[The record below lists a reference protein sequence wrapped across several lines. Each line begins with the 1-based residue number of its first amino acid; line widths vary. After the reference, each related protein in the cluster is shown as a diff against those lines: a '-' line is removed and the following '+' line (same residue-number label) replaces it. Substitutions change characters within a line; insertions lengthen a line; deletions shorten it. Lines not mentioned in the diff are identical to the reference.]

1 MSKPF
6 HSISSKEA
14 IQELDSS
21 NYGLFENEA
30 QRRLKRLGLN
40 KTEKLSKNFF
50 VLLFQEFSKPFVFL
64 IILSLLALFYFHKNI
79 EALIVAVLGVFYVL
93 FNFLF
98 EFYKNRLLK
107 SFENLVDIQITVIRD
122 GKEKKIPIKELTIGD
137 VIILKKGDYIP
148 ADIRLLE
155 SDNLSVDERIIT
167 GETVPV
173 RKEADTVLDEDTK
186 IEDRK
191 NILFKGSYVYDGY
204 GKGIVFAVGKNTYID
219 KHQKLLKKF
228 KNKSPLKR
236 TLLIFVIIWS
246 LITIGL
252 IGSYFAYN
260 YFLFGKIN
268 IFQLGELSLITLIS
282 ILVEGL
288 FLASLL
294 LILRGIFTLVKDK
307 IYTKDLVV
315 SEYIP
320 KVEYLIIDKEGVLI
334 DNRYQVKE
342 YKGENLYLLM
352 LSSALC
358 NNATDIEGNSIDLS
372 VVNWL
377 TQKKF
382 NWKLARN
389 QYQKIKEFKDDKL
402 GIEISVHSLKEK
414 YYAFAKGSID
424 GIWLLSKNK
433 DEKFL
438 NWYEELSS
446 KGLKIVAY
454 GFAELDKEPESIK
467 DIRLQFLGFIGLETK
482 VKEDVIDKILE
493 LRQSGRRIILI
504 TEDKL
509 EEAVNFAKE
518 IGLYNE
524 GDISLSH
531 SKIINYEDK
540 DLYNILERCSV
551 IAEAT
556 PEDKKRVV
564 KLLKW
569 KGKTVLVT
577 GKDIEDVSTLNMAD
591 VSIVDKNSY
600 EALKNVSSI
609 IAEDLSLSSI
619 VKILKVGGEL
629 RKKVKNSLT
638 YIISTSFI
646 STALIS
652 SLYFIKGIILFN
664 ILQIIWLKLFTVIT
678 LTKGVPFSKF
688 EKKYLDIPKKRFVF
702 NISHILDIVNTSFFA
717 LGLNL
722 ALALY
727 IYIFISEKKT
737 FSVLFLSLALTNII
751 LAFQYA
757 NNIPFFR
764 NPVRYII
771 NNLLINLL
779 IFFSVEALI
788 FGFYFIPDILK
799 IERLSQELIIYASIP
814 AVLTFIVVEISK
826 WIDMINFS
834 IKLKKR
840 KKELN
845 SK

>member
-6 HSISSKEA
+6 HSISSKEV

-40 KTEKLSKNFF
+40 KTEKLSKNF
-50 VLLFQEFSKPFVFL
+50 LLILLQEFSKPFVFL
-64 IILSLLALFYFHKNI
+64 IIISLLFLIYFNKNI
-79 EALIVAVLGVFYVL
+79 EAVVVLSLGLFYVL

-107 SFENLVDIQITVIRD
+107 SYENLIDIQITVIRD
-122 GKEKKIPIKELTIGD
+122 GKEKKIPVKELTVGD
-137 VIILKKGDYIP
+137 VVVVKKGDYIP
-148 ADIRLLE
+148 ADIRLIE
-155 SDNLSVDERIIT
+155 SNNLSVDERVIT

-173 RKEADTVLDEDTK
+173 KKEADIVLDEDT
-186 IEDRK
+186 ELENRK
-191 NILFKGSYVYDGY
+191 NILFKGSYIYEGD
-204 GKGIVFAVGKNTYID
+204 GKGIVFAIGKNTYLD

-228 KNKSPLKR
+228 KRKSPLKR
-236 TLLIFVIIWS
+236 ALFIFVILWS
-246 LITIGL
+246 LIAVGL
-252 IGSYFAYN
+252 VGSYFAYN
-260 YFLFGKIN
+260 YFLFGKFN
-268 IFQLGELSLITLIS
+268 IFNLGELSISTLIS
-282 ILVEGL
+282 ILAEGI
-288 FLASLL
+288 FLTTTL
-294 LILRGIFTLVKDK
+294 LILREIFTLVKEE
-307 IYTKDLVV
+307 IYIKDLVV

-320 KVEYLIIDKEGVLI
+320 KVEYLVIDKEGVLVG
-334 DNRYQVKE
+334 NRYQVKD

-358 NNATDIEGNSIDLS
+358 NNATDVEGNSIDLS
-372 VVNWL
+372 IVNWL

-389 QYQKIKEFKDDKL
+389 QYQKVKEFKDEKL
-402 GIEISVHSLKEK
+402 GVEITVHNLKEK
-414 YYAFAKGSID
+414 YYVFAKGSID

-438 NWYEELSS
+438 NWYEDLSS

-467 DIRLQFLGFIGLETK
+467 DIRLRFLGFIGLESK
-482 VKEDVIDKILE
+482 VREDVIESLLE

-509 EEAVNFAKE
+509 EEALNFAKE

-524 GDISLSH
+524 GDISLTH
-531 SKIINYEDK
+531 SKLINYDDEN
-540 DLYNILERCSV
+540 LSNILERCSV
-551 IAEAT
+551 VAEAT
-556 PEDKKRVV
+556 SEDKKRIV

-569 KGKTVLVT
+569 KRKTVLVS
-577 GKDIEDVSTLNMAD
+577 GRYIDDVNTLNMAD

-600 EALKNVSSI
+600 EALKNVSSV
-609 IAEDLSLSSI
+609 IAEDLSLSKI
-619 VKILKVGGEL
+619 VETLKVAGEL

-638 YIISTSFI
+638 FIISTSII
-646 STALIS
+646 STSLIGAF
-652 SLYFIKGIILFN
+652 YFIKEVLLFN
-664 ILQIIWLKLFTVIT
+664 ILQILWLKLFTVIV

-688 EKKYLDIPKKRFVF
+688 EKKYLDIPKKRFIF
-702 NISHILDIVNTSFFA
+702 NISHILDILNTSFFA

-727 IYIFISEKKT
+727 IYIFVSEEKT
-737 FSVLFLSLALTNII
+737 FPVLFLSLALTNII

-764 NPVRYII
+764 NPFRYIL

-779 IFFSVEALI
+779 IFFSAEALI
-788 FGFYFIPDILK
+788 FGFYFIPNILH
-799 IERLSQELIIYASIP
+799 IERLSQELIMYASIP

-840 KKELN
+840 KREIN
-845 SK
+845 S